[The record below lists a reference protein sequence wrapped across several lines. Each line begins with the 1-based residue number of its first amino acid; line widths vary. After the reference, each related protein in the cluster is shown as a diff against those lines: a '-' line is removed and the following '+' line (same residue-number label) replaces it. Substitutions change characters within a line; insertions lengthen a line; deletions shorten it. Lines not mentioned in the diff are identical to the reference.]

1 MDEIIKVENLSKSYG
16 QKGKGAY
23 CQKVLDN
30 LNLDIYG
37 EDFIAIMGPSGS
49 GKSTLLKIIGLI
61 DNNIDS
67 GDVFFLGKNIKK
79 MNFSEVAKFRR
90 EKIGYVFQDYALF
103 PNLSVKDNIFFMNPD
118 KNYTN
123 SLIEKLGIEYL
134 LGNFPNTLS
143 GGEKQKVSIVRAL
156 ANKPRLLLM
165 DEPFSSIDEKFKNK
179 FYEELI
185 EIKKSLDIPIIMVTH
200 NRHEAEILS
209 DRLIFIDKGRI
220 VK

>member
-1 MDEIIKVENLSKSYG
+1 MLKCNIEKKLNHFVLNAEFIVENQIL
-16 QKGKGAY
+16 
-23 CQKVLDN
+23 C
-30 LNLDIYG
+30 
-37 EDFIAIMGPSGS
+37 IMGESGS
-49 GKSTLLKIIGLI
+49 GKTSILNSIAGLLTPDKGEIILDDNILFSDKINLKPQER
-61 DNNIDS
+61 N
-67 GDVFFLGKNIKK
+67 
-79 MNFSEVAKFRR
+79 
-90 EKIGYVFQDYALF
+90 IGYVFQDYALF
-103 PNLSVKDNIFFMNPD
+103 PNMSVKDNIFFMNPD

-134 LGNFPNTLS
+134 LENFPNTLS

>member
-1 MDEIIKVENLSKSYG
+1 MLKCNIEKKLNHFVLNAEFIVENQIL
-16 QKGKGAY
+16 
-23 CQKVLDN
+23 C
-30 LNLDIYG
+30 
-37 EDFIAIMGPSGS
+37 IMGESGS
-49 GKSTLLKIIGLI
+49 GKTSILNSISGLLTPDKGEIILDDNILFSDKINLKPQER
-61 DNNIDS
+61 N
-67 GDVFFLGKNIKK
+67 
-79 MNFSEVAKFRR
+79 
-90 EKIGYVFQDYALF
+90 IGYVFQDYALF
-103 PNLSVKDNIFFMNPD
+103 PNMSVKDNIFFMNPD

-209 DRLIFIDKGRI
+209 DRLIFIDNGKL
-220 VK
+220 

>member
-1 MDEIIKVENLSKSYG
+1 MLKCNIEKKLNHFVLNVEFIVENQIL
-16 QKGKGAY
+16 
-23 CQKVLDN
+23 C
-30 LNLDIYG
+30 
-37 EDFIAIMGPSGS
+37 IMGESGS
-49 GKSTLLKIIGLI
+49 GKSSILNSIAGLLTPDKGEIILDDNILFSDKINL
-61 DNNIDS
+61 
-67 GDVFFLGKNIKK
+67 KPQ
-79 MNFSEVAKFRR
+79 ER
-90 EKIGYVFQDYALF
+90 KIGYVFQDYALF
-103 PNLSVKDNIFFMNPD
+103 PNMSVKDNIFFMNPD
-118 KNYTN
+118 INYTKL
-123 SLIEKLGIEYL
+123 LIEKLGIEYL

-200 NRHEAEILS
+200 NRVEAEILS
-209 DRLIFIDKGRI
+209 DRLIFIDKGKI

>member
-1 MDEIIKVENLSKSYG
+1 MLKCNIEKKLNHFVLNAEFIVENQIL
-16 QKGKGAY
+16 
-23 CQKVLDN
+23 C
-30 LNLDIYG
+30 
-37 EDFIAIMGPSGS
+37 IMGESGS
-49 GKSTLLKIIGLI
+49 GKTSILNSIAGLLIPDKGEIILDDNILFSDKINLKPQER
-61 DNNIDS
+61 N
-67 GDVFFLGKNIKK
+67 
-79 MNFSEVAKFRR
+79 
-90 EKIGYVFQDYALF
+90 IGYVFQDYALF
-103 PNLSVKDNIFFMNPD
+103 PNLSVKDNIFFMNQD

>member
-1 MDEIIKVENLSKSYG
+1 MLKCNIEKKLNHFVLNAEFIVENQIL
-16 QKGKGAY
+16 
-23 CQKVLDN
+23 C
-30 LNLDIYG
+30 
-37 EDFIAIMGPSGS
+37 IMGESGS
-49 GKSTLLKIIGLI
+49 GKTSILNSIAGLLTPNKGEIILDDNILFSDKINLKPQER
-61 DNNIDS
+61 N
-67 GDVFFLGKNIKK
+67 
-79 MNFSEVAKFRR
+79 
-90 EKIGYVFQDYALF
+90 IGYVFQDYALF
-103 PNLSVKDNIFFMNPD
+103 PNMSVKDNIFFMNPD
-118 KNYTN
+118 KNHTN

-209 DRLIFIDKGRI
+209 DRLIFIDKGKI

>member
-1 MDEIIKVENLSKSYG
+1 MLKCNIEKKLNHFVLNAEFIVENQIL
-16 QKGKGAY
+16 
-23 CQKVLDN
+23 C
-30 LNLDIYG
+30 
-37 EDFIAIMGPSGS
+37 IMGESGS
-49 GKSTLLKIIGLI
+49 GKTSILNSIAGLLTPDKGEIILD
-61 DNNIDS
+61 DNI
-67 GDVFFLGKNIKK
+67 L
-79 MNFSEVAKFRR
+79 FSDTINLKPQERN
-90 EKIGYVFQDYALF
+90 IGYVFQDYALF
-103 PNLSVKDNIFFMNPD
+103 PNMSVKDNIFFMNPD

-123 SLIEKLGIEYL
+123 SLIEKLGIEYI

-185 EIKKSLDIPIIMVTH
+185 EIKKSLGIPIIMVTH

-209 DRLIFIDKGRI
+209 DRLIFIDKGKI
-220 VK
+220 LK

>member
-1 MDEIIKVENLSKSYG
+1 MLKCNIEKKLNHFVLIAEFIVENQIL
-16 QKGKGAY
+16 
-23 CQKVLDN
+23 C
-30 LNLDIYG
+30 
-37 EDFIAIMGPSGS
+37 IMGESGS
-49 GKSTLLKIIGLI
+49 GKTSILNSIAGLLTPDKGEIILDDNILFSDKINLKPQER
-61 DNNIDS
+61 N
-67 GDVFFLGKNIKK
+67 
-79 MNFSEVAKFRR
+79 
-90 EKIGYVFQDYALF
+90 IGYVFQDYALF
-103 PNLSVKDNIFFMNPD
+103 PNMSVKDNIFFMNPD

-179 FYEELI
+179 FYEDLI

-209 DRLIFIDKGRI
+209 DRLIFIDKGKI

>member
-1 MDEIIKVENLSKSYG
+1 MLKCNIEKRLNHFALNVEFIVENEIL
-16 QKGKGAY
+16 
-23 CQKVLDN
+23 C
-30 LNLDIYG
+30 
-37 EDFIAIMGPSGS
+37 IMGESGS
-49 GKSTLLKIIGLI
+49 GKTSILNSIAGLLTPDKGEIILDDNILFSDKINLKPQER
-61 DNNIDS
+61 N
-67 GDVFFLGKNIKK
+67 
-79 MNFSEVAKFRR
+79 
-90 EKIGYVFQDYALF
+90 IGYVFQDYALF
-103 PNLSVKDNIFFMNPD
+103 PNMSVKDNIFFMNPD

-134 LGNFPNTLS
+134 LENFSNTLS

-209 DRLIFIDKGRI
+209 DRLIFIDKGKI

>member
-1 MDEIIKVENLSKSYG
+1 MLKCNIKKKLNHFVLNAEFIVENQIL
-16 QKGKGAY
+16 
-23 CQKVLDN
+23 C
-30 LNLDIYG
+30 
-37 EDFIAIMGPSGS
+37 IMGESGS
-49 GKSTLLKIIGLI
+49 GKTSILNSIAGLLTPDKGEIILDDNILFSDKINLKPQER
-61 DNNIDS
+61 N
-67 GDVFFLGKNIKK
+67 
-79 MNFSEVAKFRR
+79 
-90 EKIGYVFQDYALF
+90 IGYVFQDYALF
-103 PNLSVKDNIFFMNPD
+103 PNMSVKDNIFFMNPD

-200 NRHEAEILS
+200 NGYEAEILS
-209 DRLIFIDKGRI
+209 DRLIFIDKGKI

>member
-1 MDEIIKVENLSKSYG
+1 MLKCNIEKKLNHFVLNVEFI
-16 QKGKGAY
+16 
-23 CQKVLDN
+23 VDN
-30 LNLDIYG
+30 QILC
-37 EDFIAIMGPSGS
+37 IMGESGS
-49 GKSTLLKIIGLI
+49 GKTSILNSIAGLLTPDKGEIILDDNILFSDKINLKPQER
-61 DNNIDS
+61 N
-67 GDVFFLGKNIKK
+67 L
-79 MNFSEVAKFRR
+79 
-90 EKIGYVFQDYALF
+90 GYVFQDYALF
-103 PNLSVKDNIFFMNPD
+103 PNMSVKNNIFFMNPD

-134 LGNFPNTLS
+134 LGNFLNTLS

-209 DRLIFIDKGRI
+209 DRLIFIDKGKI

>member
-1 MDEIIKVENLSKSYG
+1 MLKCNIEKKLNHFVLNSEFIVENQIL
-16 QKGKGAY
+16 
-23 CQKVLDN
+23 C
-30 LNLDIYG
+30 
-37 EDFIAIMGPSGS
+37 IMGESGS
-49 GKSTLLKIIGLI
+49 GKTSILNSIAGLLTPDKGEIILDDNILFSDKINLKPQER
-61 DNNIDS
+61 N
-67 GDVFFLGKNIKK
+67 
-79 MNFSEVAKFRR
+79 
-90 EKIGYVFQDYALF
+90 IGYVFQDYALF
-103 PNLSVKDNIFFMNPD
+103 PNMSVKDNIFFMNPD

>member
-1 MDEIIKVENLSKSYG
+1 MLKCNIEKKLNHFVLNAEFIVENQIL
-16 QKGKGAY
+16 
-23 CQKVLDN
+23 C
-30 LNLDIYG
+30 
-37 EDFIAIMGPSGS
+37 IMGESGS
-49 GKSTLLKIIGLI
+49 GKTSILNSIAGLLTPDKGEIILDDNILFSDKINLKPQER
-61 DNNIDS
+61 N
-67 GDVFFLGKNIKK
+67 
-79 MNFSEVAKFRR
+79 
-90 EKIGYVFQDYALF
+90 IGYVFQDYALF
-103 PNLSVKDNIFFMNPD
+103 PNMSVKDNIFFMNPD

-185 EIKKSLDIPIIMVTH
+185 EIKKSLGIPIIMVTH

-209 DRLIFIDKGRI
+209 DRLIFIDKGKI

>member
-1 MDEIIKVENLSKSYG
+1 MLKCNIEKKLNHFVLNAEFIVENQIL
-16 QKGKGAY
+16 
-23 CQKVLDN
+23 C
-30 LNLDIYG
+30 
-37 EDFIAIMGPSGS
+37 IMGESGS
-49 GKSTLLKIIGLI
+49 GKTSILNSIAGLLTPDKGEIILD
-61 DNNIDS
+61 DNI
-67 GDVFFLGKNIKK
+67 L
-79 MNFSEVAKFRR
+79 FSDTINLKPQERN
-90 EKIGYVFQDYALF
+90 IGYVFQDYALF
-103 PNLSVKDNIFFMNPD
+103 PNMSVKNNIFFMNPD

-209 DRLIFIDKGRI
+209 DRLIFIDKGKI

>member
-1 MDEIIKVENLSKSYG
+1 
-16 QKGKGAY
+16 
-23 CQKVLDN
+23 
-30 LNLDIYG
+30 
-37 EDFIAIMGPSGS
+37 
-49 GKSTLLKIIGLI
+49 
-61 DNNIDS
+61 
-67 GDVFFLGKNIKK
+67 
-79 MNFSEVAKFRR
+79 
-90 EKIGYVFQDYALF
+90 
-103 PNLSVKDNIFFMNPD
+103 MNPD

-209 DRLIFIDKGRI
+209 DRLIFIDKGKI

>member
-1 MDEIIKVENLSKSYG
+1 MLKCNIEKKLNHFVLNAEFIVENQIL
-16 QKGKGAY
+16 
-23 CQKVLDN
+23 CVM
-30 LNLDIYG
+30 G
-37 EDFIAIMGPSGS
+37 ESGS
-49 GKSTLLKIIGLI
+49 GKTSILNSIAGLLTPDKGEIILDDNILFSDKINLKPQER
-61 DNNIDS
+61 N
-67 GDVFFLGKNIKK
+67 
-79 MNFSEVAKFRR
+79 
-90 EKIGYVFQDYALF
+90 IGYVFQDYALF
-103 PNLSVKDNIFFMNPD
+103 PNMSVKDNIFFMNHD

-123 SLIEKLGIEYL
+123 SLIEKLGIEYI

-185 EIKKSLDIPIIMVTH
+185 EIKKSLGIPIIMVTH

-209 DRLIFIDKGRI
+209 DRLIFIDKGKI
-220 VK
+220 IK

>member
-1 MDEIIKVENLSKSYG
+1 MLKCNIEKKLNHFVLNAEFIVEN
-16 QKGKGAY
+16 QIF
-23 CQKVLDN
+23 C
-30 LNLDIYG
+30 
-37 EDFIAIMGPSGS
+37 IMGESGS
-49 GKSTLLKIIGLI
+49 GKTSILNSIAGLLTPDKGEIILD
-61 DNNIDS
+61 DNI
-67 GDVFFLGKNIKK
+67 L
-79 MNFSEVAKFRR
+79 FSDTINLKPQERN
-90 EKIGYVFQDYALF
+90 IGYVFQDYALF
-103 PNLSVKDNIFFMNPD
+103 PNMSVKDNIFFMNPD

-156 ANKPRLLLM
+156 ANKPSLLLM

-185 EIKKSLDIPIIMVTH
+185 EIKKSLGIPIIMVTH

-209 DRLIFIDKGRI
+209 DRLIFIDKGKI

>member
-1 MDEIIKVENLSKSYG
+1 MLKCNIEKKLNHFVLNAEFIVENQIL
-16 QKGKGAY
+16 
-23 CQKVLDN
+23 C
-30 LNLDIYG
+30 
-37 EDFIAIMGPSGS
+37 IMGESGS
-49 GKSTLLKIIGLI
+49 GKTSILNSIAGLLTPDKGEIILDDNILFSDKINLKPQER
-61 DNNIDS
+61 N
-67 GDVFFLGKNIKK
+67 
-79 MNFSEVAKFRR
+79 
-90 EKIGYVFQDYALF
+90 IGYVFQDYALF
-103 PNLSVKDNIFFMNPD
+103 PNMSVKDNIFFMNPD

-209 DRLIFIDKGRI
+209 DRLIFIDKGGI

>member
-1 MDEIIKVENLSKSYG
+1 MLKCNIEKKLNHFVLNVEFIVENQIL
-16 QKGKGAY
+16 
-23 CQKVLDN
+23 C
-30 LNLDIYG
+30 
-37 EDFIAIMGPSGS
+37 IMGESGS
-49 GKSTLLKIIGLI
+49 GKTSILNSIAGLLTPNKGEIILDDNILFSDKINLKPQER
-61 DNNIDS
+61 N
-67 GDVFFLGKNIKK
+67 
-79 MNFSEVAKFRR
+79 
-90 EKIGYVFQDYALF
+90 IGYVFQDYALF
-103 PNLSVKDNIFFMNPD
+103 PNMSVKDNIFFMNPD

-209 DRLIFIDKGRI
+209 DRLIFIDKGKI

>member
-1 MDEIIKVENLSKSYG
+1 MLKCNIEKKLNHFVLNAEFIVENQIL
-16 QKGKGAY
+16 
-23 CQKVLDN
+23 C
-30 LNLDIYG
+30 
-37 EDFIAIMGPSGS
+37 IMGESGS
-49 GKSTLLKIIGLI
+49 GKTSILNSIAGLLTPDKGEIILD
-61 DNNIDS
+61 DNI
-67 GDVFFLGKNIKK
+67 L
-79 MNFSEVAKFRR
+79 FSDIINLKPQERN
-90 EKIGYVFQDYALF
+90 IGYVFQDYALF
-103 PNLSVKDNIFFMNPD
+103 PNMSVKNNIFFMNPD

>member
-1 MDEIIKVENLSKSYG
+1 MLKCNIEKKLNHFVLNAEFIVENQIL
-16 QKGKGAY
+16 
-23 CQKVLDN
+23 C
-30 LNLDIYG
+30 
-37 EDFIAIMGPSGS
+37 IMGESGS
-49 GKSTLLKIIGLI
+49 GKTSILNSIAGLLTPDKGEIILDDNILFSDKINLKPQER
-61 DNNIDS
+61 N
-67 GDVFFLGKNIKK
+67 
-79 MNFSEVAKFRR
+79 
-90 EKIGYVFQDYALF
+90 IGYVFQDYALF
-103 PNLSVKDNIFFMNPD
+103 PNMSVKDNIFFMNPD

-134 LGNFPNTLS
+134 LRNFPNTLS

-200 NRHEAEILS
+200 NRYEAEILS
-209 DRLIFIDKGRI
+209 DRLIFIDKGKI

>member
-1 MDEIIKVENLSKSYG
+1 MLKCNIEKKLNHFVLNAEFIVENQIL
-16 QKGKGAY
+16 
-23 CQKVLDN
+23 C
-30 LNLDIYG
+30 
-37 EDFIAIMGPSGS
+37 IMGESGS
-49 GKSTLLKIIGLI
+49 GKTSILNSIAGLLTPDKGEIILDDNILFSDKINLKPQER
-61 DNNIDS
+61 N
-67 GDVFFLGKNIKK
+67 
-79 MNFSEVAKFRR
+79 
-90 EKIGYVFQDYALF
+90 IGYVFQDYALF
-103 PNLSVKDNIFFMNPD
+103 PNMSVKDNLFFMNPD

-209 DRLIFIDKGRI
+209 DRLIFIDKGKI

>member
-1 MDEIIKVENLSKSYG
+1 MLKCNIEKKLNHFVLNAEFIVENQIL
-16 QKGKGAY
+16 
-23 CQKVLDN
+23 C
-30 LNLDIYG
+30 
-37 EDFIAIMGPSGS
+37 IMGESGS
-49 GKSTLLKIIGLI
+49 GKTSILNSIAGLLTPDKGEIILDDNILFSDKINLKPQER
-61 DNNIDS
+61 N
-67 GDVFFLGKNIKK
+67 
-79 MNFSEVAKFRR
+79 
-90 EKIGYVFQDYALF
+90 IGYVFQDYALF
-103 PNLSVKDNIFFMNPD
+103 PNMSVKNNIFFMNPD

-209 DRLIFIDKGRI
+209 DRLIFIDKGEI

>member
-1 MDEIIKVENLSKSYG
+1 MLKCNIEKKLNHFVLNAEFIVENQIL
-16 QKGKGAY
+16 
-23 CQKVLDN
+23 C
-30 LNLDIYG
+30 
-37 EDFIAIMGPSGS
+37 IMGESGS
-49 GKSTLLKIIGLI
+49 GKTSILNSIAGLLTPDKGEIILDDNILFSDKINLKPQER
-61 DNNIDS
+61 N
-67 GDVFFLGKNIKK
+67 
-79 MNFSEVAKFRR
+79 
-90 EKIGYVFQDYALF
+90 IGYVFQDYALF
-103 PNLSVKDNIFFMNPD
+103 PNMSVKDNIFFMNPD
-118 KNYTN
+118 INYTKL
-123 SLIEKLGIEYL
+123 LIEKLGIEYL

>member
-1 MDEIIKVENLSKSYG
+1 MLECNIEKKLNHFILNVDFTVENEIL
-16 QKGKGAY
+16 
-23 CQKVLDN
+23 C
-30 LNLDIYG
+30 
-37 EDFIAIMGPSGS
+37 IMGESGS
-49 GKSTLLKIIGLI
+49 GKTSILNSIAGLLTPDRGEIILDDNILFSDKINL
-61 DNNIDS
+61 
-67 GDVFFLGKNIKK
+67 KPQ
-79 MNFSEVAKFRR
+79 ER
-90 EKIGYVFQDYALF
+90 KIGYVFQDYALF
-103 PNLSVKDNIFFMNPD
+103 PNMSVKDNIFFMNPD
-118 KNYTN
+118 INYTKL
-123 SLIEKLGIEYL
+123 LIEKLGIEYL

-200 NRHEAEILS
+200 NRVEAEILS
-209 DRLIFIDKGRI
+209 DRLIFIDKGKI